1 MKKYL
6 CLVGLFGMLF
16 ISCMQDDSTSANGRV
31 SQLSLQ
37 TPFDKT
43 YTLNQGDTLKL
54 APAVVQTSEQL
65 PIAYEWEVNHQKVSD
80 QSSLEYICKTSGTF
94 PCRLKIT
101 NGKNIQLYEFSLNVE
116 FAYTQGVYLLAEN
129 NRHAIVTYIPSE
141 ESKKRFELGA
151 LAANNPDVSFGE
163 PRSMAWNRSI
173 GGRANDVLVLAA
185 GNPSTIYQLDS
196 YQMISI
202 FKTSASGKV
211 TQLVRSSD
219 LGTPQSMVIMNKS
232 LYSLALNSTNLIA
245 QSSKF
250 NNAVSYATQLADAMT
265 PWWRN
270 DLFYAHA
277 DAYFDNAQ
285 GALLANGIETTAV
298 PKEILH
304 GTFTG
309 DTLVGMGGVD
319 RLRYLALITCQ
330 KATGKFYL
338 THLFPG
344 YFSVDAGKRIAP
356 NVLYRAEMPAASG
369 IANGA
374 VVRTA
379 GSKNLVYYTAGNAV
393 YAHNMLAGAVF
404 ATSPL
409 FTVGGSSEVIVDMVF
424 SDDDNLLYVATND
437 SASTMAGSLYCYDVQ
452 TNALRWSKPHIT
464 GRIVKALYR
473 N

>member
-6 CLVGLFGMLF
+6 CLAGLFGLLLS
-16 ISCMQDDSTSANGRV
+16 SCIQDDSTSGSDNV

-37 TPFDKT
+37 TPFDNT
-43 YTLNQGDTLKL
+43 YTLNQGDTLRL
-54 APAVVQTSEQL
+54 APTVVQTNEQL
-65 PIAYEWEVNHQKVSD
+65 PVAYEWEVNHQKISD
-80 QSSLEYICKTSGTF
+80 QPRLEYVCKTSGTY

-101 NGKNIQLYEFSLNVE
+101 NGRNIQVYEFALNVE

-129 NRHAIVTYIPSE
+129 NHHAIVTYVPSE
-141 ESKKRFELGA
+141 ESKKRSELDV
-151 LAANNPDVSFGE
+151 LATNNPDISFGE
-163 PRSMAWNRSI
+163 PRSMAWNRTI

-185 GNPSTIYQLDS
+185 GNPSTIYQLDG

-202 FKTSASGKV
+202 FRTSTTGKV
-211 TQLVRSSD
+211 TQIVRSSD
-219 LGTPQSMVIMNKS
+219 VGTPQSMVFINKS
-232 LYSLALNSTNLIA
+232 LYSLALNSNNLVA
-245 QSSKF
+245 QSAKF
-250 NNAVSYATQLADAMT
+250 NNAVSYTTQLADAMT

-298 PKEILH
+298 PLQILN

-319 RLRYLALITCQ
+319 RLRYLALITCN

-344 YFSVDAGKRIAP
+344 YFSTDASRRIAP
-356 NVLYRAEMPAASG
+356 NVLYRVEMPSSSG
-369 IANGA
+369 IANGS

-379 GSKNLVYYTAGNAV
+379 GSKNLIYYSAGNAV
-393 YAHNMLAGAVF
+393 YAHNVLAGSAF

-409 FTVGGSSEVIVDMVF
+409 FTVGDSSEVIADMVF
-424 SDDDNLLYVATND
+424 SDDDNLLYVATNN
-437 SASTMAGSLYCYDVQ
+437 AAAAMPGSLYCYDVQ
-452 TNALRWSKPHIT
+452 TNSLRWSRPNIT